1 MVNLK
6 YLVSI
11 LKSALYESTSI
22 IIRKT
27 MFLNSADIR
36 FLEDN
41 HCLVSIKQISNSSD
55 SFPTLDEENSSHQYN
70 VELNANSLRI
80 LCS

>member
-6 YLVSI
+6 YLISI
-11 LKSALYESTSI
+11 LKSALYESTSNI
-22 IIRKT
+22 IKKT

-36 FLEDN
+36 FLEE
-41 HCLVSIKQISNSSD
+41 HHFLFSIKLISD
-55 SFPTLDEENSSHQYN
+55 SPNSIPTLNDENSFHQYN
-70 VELNANSLRI
+70 VELNISDLRI